1 MLTTFSDLSII
12 AIPMPLNTVYY
23 FPTNE
28 RGEEGQAIAVSLND
42 QGQADLS
49 GLPEDIR
56 GHLETFGVQDALKT
70 ETLFAK
76 DGQLFLEAL
85 LYATNQGW
93 RFRLAP

>member
-1 MLTTFSDLSII
+1 MLTTFDDLSII

-28 RGEEGQAIAVSLND
+28 RGEEGEAIAISLD
-42 QGQADLS
+42 DRGQADLS
-49 GLPEDIR
+49 KLPEDVR
-56 GHLETFGVQDALKT
+56 SHLETFGVQDATKT
-70 ETLFAK
+70 ESLFAK